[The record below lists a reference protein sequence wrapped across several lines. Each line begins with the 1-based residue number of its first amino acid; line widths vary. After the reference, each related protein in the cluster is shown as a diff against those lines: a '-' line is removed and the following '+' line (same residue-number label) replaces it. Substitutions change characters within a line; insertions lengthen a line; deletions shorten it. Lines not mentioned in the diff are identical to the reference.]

1 MGEFLKG
8 ECPHCR
14 QPIEYPSEGTGQT
27 VACPACSQSF
37 ALTPSASLEPAVAPP
52 PMLPPANAPD
62 VPVPAPKPPP
72 KTATADRF
80 DQAYLEFER
89 DGEFNQRPPTREQ
102 IARAWA
108 LAEFRQRNPFVRPTH
123 NELVTALR
131 EIFPEFKIPRPV
143 SSRSRRS

>member
-1 MGEFLKG
+1 
-8 ECPHCR
+8 
-14 QPIEYPSEGTGQT
+14 
-27 VACPACSQSF
+27 
-37 ALTPSASLEPAVAPP
+37 
-52 PMLPPANAPD
+52 MLPPANAPD